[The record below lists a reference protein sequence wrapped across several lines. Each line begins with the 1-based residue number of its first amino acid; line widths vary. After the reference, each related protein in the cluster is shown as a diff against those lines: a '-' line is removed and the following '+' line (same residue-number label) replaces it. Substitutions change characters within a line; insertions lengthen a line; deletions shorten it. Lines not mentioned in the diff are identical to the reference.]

1 MTRTKQRD
9 RAARADE
16 ATKFLEANGCD
27 DHGRKLDER
36 KSDDEATCLDYFG
49 VRQGHFIDED
59 AVADRLKTNVVEL
72 DDIRQAAQRDEER
85 AKALRA
91 SGAHE
96 RADEAERHAFELRQ
110 LAATTARHVLRMHE
124 IFGEAFAHA
133 VDGGHWHIARA
144 HLVDAI
150 RSADADYALKVSC
163 AKALAEVATF
173 TGDDG
178 GTSFDG
184 AWLSKIAGVP
194 LRTAQDLIASARA
207 LDCGVAA
214 ILTGTEHGSRE
225 AVRKL
230 VDMTPGRRRDAIN
243 AVRAY
248 VTSYLLKHAIGKE
261 KARRSRNVS
270 ITELRALTLIGC
282 NNEDGWK
289 RLISLDN
296 EAGNIWLAGE
306 LDAALARRSLSER
319 SEATGKETL
328 TALRAR
334 IRKNSR

>member
-1 MTRTKQRD
+1 MTRITVRE
-9 RAARADE
+9 RATHTDD
-16 ATKFLEANGCD
+16 ATRFLEAHGCD
-27 DHGRKLDER
+27 ENGRRLGAAGKADSDTACFEYFEAQQNDEE
-36 KSDDEATCLDYFG
+36 K
-49 VRQGHFIDED
+49 V
-59 AVADRLKTNVVEL
+59 VARLKANAVEL
-72 DDIRQAAQRDEER
+72 DDIRRAAQRDEER
-85 AKALRA
+85 AKTLRA

-110 LAATTARHVLRMHE
+110 LAATTARHVLRVHE

-133 VDGGHWHIARA
+133 FNSERWHVARA

-150 RSADADYALKVSC
+150 KSADADYALKVSC
-163 AKALAEVATF
+163 AKALAEVAAF

-178 GTSFDG
+178 GSSFDG
-184 AWLSKIAGVP
+184 AWLSKAAGIP
-194 LRTAQDLIASARA
+194 LRTAQDLTASARA
-207 LDCGVAA
+207 LDSGVAA

-230 VDMTPGRRRDAIN
+230 IDMTPARRRDAIH
-243 AVRAY
+243 AVRAC

-261 KARRSRNVS
+261 KARRTRNVS

-296 EAGNIWLAGE
+296 EAGNTWLAGE
-306 LDAALARRSLSER
+306 LDAALARRALSER
-319 SEATGKETL
+319 SEATGRETL
-328 TALRAR
+328 TALRTR